1 MYVLSHFARSLCS
14 PISQTGRHPNSVLR
28 KGSRKLLV
36 ISCMHEVCLENTGFC
51 RVPCLCHWGM
61 SMGLSNAGLSLY
73 GVDLQCSAAAA
84 ATKGNKKGQRAH
96 RSAFLFTH
104 RGYSGPSVLDLS
116 HSVTK
121 ALERGTPLPSE
132 PCLKTLI
139 PVSPALIHP
148 EVHVHGTAANAE
160 HLRTQNL
167 PFQGQG
173 SQ

>member
-1 MYVLSHFARSLCS
+1 
-14 PISQTGRHPNSVLR
+14 
-28 KGSRKLLV
+28 
-36 ISCMHEVCLENTGFC
+36 MHEVCLENTGFC
-51 RVPCLCHWGM
+51 RVPYLCHWGM

-132 PCLKTLI
+132 PCLKTLN

-148 EVHVHGTAANAE
+148 EMHVHGTAANAE